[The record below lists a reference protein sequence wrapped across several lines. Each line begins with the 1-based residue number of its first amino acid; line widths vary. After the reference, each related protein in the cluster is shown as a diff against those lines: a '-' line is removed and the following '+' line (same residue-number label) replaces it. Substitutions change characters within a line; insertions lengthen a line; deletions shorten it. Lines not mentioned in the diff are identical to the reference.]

1 MFPLLSLLLEL
12 CHCLPFNVGTV
23 TTNTN
28 VKRSIL
34 LNILSSGYWHIIH
47 YTKKILYT
55 LYQENTLF
63 VIFFLTSE
71 KVRLKDKLK

>member
-28 VKRSIL
+28 VKCSIL
-34 LNILSSGYWHIIH
+34 LNILSSGYWHIIY
-47 YTKKILYT
+47 YTKKILY
-55 LYQENTLF
+55 L
-63 VIFFLTSE
+63 
-71 KVRLKDKLK
+71 